1 MREIKFRAWGHLPR
15 KNYKIFYNFAM
26 DMFYGIYLPVIGG
39 ENICDHSFMQFT
51 GLLDKNGKEIY
62 EGDIV
67 KYGKFALNDTKKYGE
82 NSWHN
87 LPAGVNDDDISTVI
101 GVFEINFTPKGL
113 TSIDSMINN
122 NPDVFGVEIIGNIY
136 ENPELLT

>member
-67 KYGKFALNDTKKYGE
+67 MVINYLNGEPWEAHNHPCEVYFTAGKFELKNHWMGE
-82 NSWHN
+82 S
-87 LPAGVNDDDISTVI
+87 LSTS
-101 GVFEINFTPKGL
+101 E
-113 TSIDSMINN
+113 
-122 NPDVFGVEIIGNIY
+122 VEIIGNIY
-136 ENPELLT
+136 ENPEAIKHERN